1 MRQFSEL
8 EKEIVKRLSEWE
20 VILKKQPT
28 NHFMVTFDAL
38 INDLSKKYNGKLIIS
53 VGLGIFP
60 SIELQTANVSSLKN
74 YEINNQM
81 TRDIIN
87 TVNFID
93 YLSKN
98 ELIYF
103 VSPNRLFQ
111 NWTSPV
117 ELGKIIGTD
126 TIHTNTIE
134 DISFIDKVKMFYNKD
149 IYPTQT
155 LVDYYNNNYK
165 SDEEIRH
172 NENLKIASDSLIETQ
187 KGLEVSIESLN
198 ESRKGL
204 KISEDSLEES
214 KRSIILSGK
223 ALKDSQK
230 NLKIARIALISAIA
244 LGIIGSI
251 GSAGEVYYA
260 WIGAKKSD
268 IKIDSSQFTTINTQ
282 LQRLEKVETK
292 LDKVVEQLNSKDTL
306 ITKVINF
313 PKTK

>member
-38 INDLSKKYNGKLIIS
+38 INDLSKKYNGKMIIS

-60 SIELQTANVSSLKN
+60 TIELQTANSSSLKN
-74 YEINNQM
+74 YETNNQM

-103 VSPNRLFQ
+103 VSPNRLLQ
-111 NWTSPV
+111 TWISPV

-172 NENLKIASDSLIETQ
+172 NENLKIAC
-187 KGLEVSIESLN
+187 
-198 ESRKGL
+198 
-204 KISEDSLEES
+204 DSLEES

-223 ALKDSQK
+223 ALEDSQK

-260 WIGAKKSD
+260 WVGAKKSD
-268 IKIDSSQFTTINTQ
+268 TKIDSSQFTTINSQ

>member
-20 VILKKQPT
+20 VILKTQPT
-28 NHFMVTFDAL
+28 NHYMVTFDAL
-38 INDLSKKYNGKLIIS
+38 INDISIKYNGKMIIS

-60 SIELQTANVSSLKN
+60 SIELQTANSSSLKN
-74 YEINNQM
+74 YKINNQM

-87 TVNFID
+87 TVNFLD

-103 VSPNRLFQ
+103 ISPNRLLQ
-111 NWTSPV
+111 TWTSPV
-117 ELGKIIGTD
+117 ELGKIIGND

-134 DISFIDKVKMFYNKD
+134 DASFVDKVKLFYSKE

-155 LVDYYNNNYK
+155 LIDYYNNDYK
-165 SDEEIRH
+165 SDEELRH
-172 NENLKIASDSLIETQ
+172 NENTKFANDSLIETQ
-187 KGLEVSIESLN
+187 KGLKISIQSLY
-198 ESRKGL
+198 ETRKGL

-214 KRSIILSGK
+214 KKSIILSSK
-223 ALKDSQK
+223 ALEDSQK
-230 NLKIARIALISAIA
+230 NLKIARIALITAA
-244 LGIIGSI
+244 VLGIIGTI
-251 GSAGEVYYA
+251 GSGGEVYYA
-260 WIGAKKSD
+260 WVGAKNTD
-268 IKIDSSQFTTINTQ
+268 TKIDSSQFKTIDER
-282 LQRLEKVETK
+282 LQQIEKVDIK
-292 LDKVVEQLNSKDTL
+292 LDKVLEQLNSNDTL